1 MKRSMLACLATF
13 SVTALVVSSLV
24 VLQPPAH
31 AAGRPVWRRCRV
43 AQVKALLFDVF
54 GTVVDW
60 RSGVIRDV
68 TMLAAEHGADIDA
81 ASFADRWRAAYRP
94 AMNQVRTGE
103 LPWTNLDGLHRR
115 TLDQLL
121 AGTALDGLDE
131 AGRAWLTTCWHR
143 LDPWPD
149 AVAGLQRLKERCIIA
164 AFSNGNVA
172 LLVNMA
178 KWGGL
183 PWDFAFSAELFRHY
197 KPDPQTYL
205 GATELLGLAPA
216 EVMLVARA
224 QRRPHRRRR
233 PGPGHGLRVP
243 ARRSRPEPPGQP
255 GAGPA
260 VRLRGR
266 RLRRPGRPARRV
278 GNGWPVSRGTPA
290 TRSFNPVL
298 PTQEVPGQRCCGR
311 PTGSC

>member
-1 MKRSMLACLATF
+1 
-13 SVTALVVSSLV
+13 
-24 VLQPPAH
+24 
-31 AAGRPVWRRCRV
+31 V

-68 TMLAAEHGADIDA
+68 TVLAAEHGADIDA

-94 AMNQVRTGE
+94 AMNLVRTGE

-149 AVAGLQRLKERCIIA
+149 AVGGLQRLRERYIIA

-183 PWDFAFSAELFRHY
+183 PWDFVFSAELFRRY

-205 GATELLGLAPA
+205 GAAELLSLAPA
-216 EVMLVARA
+216 EVMLVAA
-224 QRRPHRRRR
+224 HNDDLIAADGLGLATAFVPR
-233 PGPGHGLRVP
+233 PGDLGPNHQANQEP
-243 ARRSRPEPPGQP
+243 ARPYSYLAADFGDL
-255 GAGPA
+255 AG
-260 VRLRGR
+260 LLG
-266 RLRRPGRPARRV
+266 G
-278 GNGWPVSRGTPA
+278 
-290 TRSFNPVL
+290 
-298 PTQEVPGQRCCGR
+298 
-311 PTGSC
+311 